1 MCCSDCCCCCCSWP
15 LNGAASLHFLPAASC
30 APSGRTDA
38 GVCVSPSLHSQV
50 SPSRAALN
58 RLGLLL
64 LIRFSLPSICMF
76 CSIYMRGISKRCAGQ
91 IYLQSARLNT
101 CCRVSAQSIRS
112 HMCVLPAVSPQS
124 MLHLG
129 ILSYLYAQHVVEY
142 LLQNKPLSVA
152 FLLAY
157 CEQCASRD
165 ISPASLE
172 FQWVTMGDREGEGW
186 QTE

>member
-1 MCCSDCCCCCCSWP
+1 M
-15 LNGAASLHFLPAASC
+15 LQG
-30 APSGRTDA
+30 
-38 GVCVSPSLHSQV
+38 
-50 SPSRAALN
+50 
-58 RLGLLL
+58 
-64 LIRFSLPSICMF
+64 ICTVDTLT
-76 CSIYMRGISKRCAGQ
+76 Y
-91 IYLQSARLNT
+91 
-101 CCRVSAQSIRS
+101 
-112 HMCVLPAVSPQS
+112 VLPAQS

-165 ISPASLE
+165 IWPASLE
-172 FQWVTMGDREGEGW
+172 FQWVTMVDREGEGW

>member
-1 MCCSDCCCCCCSWP
+1 MGSVAHTYIYEGYIEKTCRPDLSP
-15 LNGAASLHFLPAASC
+15 ISLLEHMLQ
-30 APSGRTDA
+30 G
-38 GVCVSPSLHSQV
+38 
-50 SPSRAALN
+50 
-58 RLGLLL
+58 
-64 LIRFSLPSICMF
+64 ICTVDT
-76 CSIYMRGISKRCAGQ
+76 
-91 IYLQSARLNT
+91 LT
-101 CCRVSAQSIRS
+101 
-112 HMCVLPAVSPQS
+112 HVLPAVSPQS

-129 ILSYLYAQHVVEY
+129 ILSYLNAQHVVEY

-172 FQWVTMGDREGEGW
+172 FQWVTMGDREREGW